1 MDDLTIINEEN
12 KFLKNLS
19 KDKTYEP
26 MIKHLSTALKKTD
39 KTSENFY
46 KTQSNFMDNNLTVTQ
61 LTPIRS
67 IRQILAE
74 INKSKSALQE
84 AFFKNA
90 LKMNDIKKHQRS
102 LKEAKDELVVEELQI
117 KVCQLQNELA
127 RTDDYVKGAIR
138 KITNYTQQYESILKD
153 LGVKDISELEFEQEE
168 EKYHIKRSF
177 QQALSAAR
185 ANRGIV
191 DTGNLEYFT
200 QIGVNASVA
209 QRMISNYLQLE
220 QKLMD
225 DDKEP
230 THKME
235 LNFLEEMG
243 EKFKGVSDDLLEAK
257 GMFKNEF
264 NLLKDKEEK

>member
-12 KFLKNLS
+12 KFLKTLS
-19 KDKTYEP
+19 KDKTYKP
-26 MIKHLSTALKKTD
+26 MIKHLSNALKKTD

-84 AFFKNA
+84 TFFKNA
-90 LKMNDIKKHQRS
+90 LKINEIKKHKRALES
-102 LKEAKDELVVEELQI
+102 EEDELVIEELQI
-117 KVCQLQNELA
+117 KICQLQNELT
-127 RTDDYVKGAIR
+127 RTEDYVKGAVR

-153 LGVKDISELEFEQEE
+153 LKVKDVSELDFEKEE

-200 QIGVNASVA
+200 QIGINASVA
-209 QRMISNYLQLE
+209 QRMITNYLQLE

-225 DDKEP
+225 ENKEP

-235 LNFLEEMG
+235 LNFLEDMSL
-243 EKFKGVSDDLLEAK
+243 KFKGVSDDLLEAK
-257 GMFKNEF
+257 GMFKSEF
-264 NLLKDKEEK
+264 NLLK